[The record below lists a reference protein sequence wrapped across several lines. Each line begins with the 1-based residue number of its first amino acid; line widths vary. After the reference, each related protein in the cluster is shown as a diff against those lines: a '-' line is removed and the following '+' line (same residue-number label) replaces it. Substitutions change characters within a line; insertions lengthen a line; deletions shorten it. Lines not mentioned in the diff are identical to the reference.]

1 MNTRGR
7 VSRPLG
13 TAKSRCARRML
24 EHMKL
29 RTKALA
35 TDSWPAFTTHSDD
48 DVVIAALSITR
59 LVEWCGTPCVHTADA
74 AIPGSEGRPS
84 ESELSS
90 VVAARVVSVEWRS
103 DLRLH
108 VTIDAELAGCEPVLQ
123 EARLLGRASVA
134 GPASVV
140 LEGGADGYATYLPG
154 DLAAGD
160 LVVIPCLG
168 VTLLHDIKV

>member
-1 MNTRGR
+1 
-7 VSRPLG
+7 
-13 TAKSRCARRML
+13 ML

-29 RTKALA
+29 RTKILA

-59 LVEWCGTPCVHTADA
+59 LVDWCGTPCVHTADA

-84 ESELSS
+84 DSELSS
-90 VVAARVVSVEWRS
+90 VLVARVASVEWRS

-108 VTIDAELAGCEPVLQ
+108 VVIDADLAGCAPLLA
-123 EARLLGRASVA
+123 EARLLGRASDT

-140 LEGGADGYATYLPG
+140 LESVSGGAGSSGSADGYATRLPG